1 MAATSGSEVPA
12 GAGMDEK
19 KKAGNGRKGRKGKG
33 AGKKP
38 APPEEGQAPGSTA
51 GRLLVMEDSSE
62 RALSCKLCLVD
73 SANVK
78 SLSLYFDL
86 HLSPSR
92 IIMVPLKLKEMKNQ
106 EAAVGQKLVLRCET
120 TSEYPALRFKW
131 LKNGKEITKKNRPE
145 NIKIPKK
152 QKKYSELHIYRAT
165 LADAGE
171 YVCRVSSK
179 LGNDSTKASVIIT
192 DTNESTSKIPV
203 STEVTKT
210 SSQALTYTGVS
221 TIQITKISS
230 GGERTILDIAA
241 CAGSEKQ
248 EGANVY
254 C

>member
-1 MAATSGSEVPA
+1 MLEPRALREPTATAVAAEGVTAGMAAAAGSTVPA
-12 GAGMDEK
+12 GAGMAEK

-33 AGKKP
+33 PGKKP
-38 APPEEGQAPGSTA
+38 APPEEGEAPGSTTA
-51 GRLLVMEDSSE
+51 
-62 RALSCKLCLVD
+62 
-73 SANVK
+73 
-78 SLSLYFDL
+78 
-86 HLSPSR
+86 
-92 IIMVPLKLKEMKNQ
+92 VPLKLKEMKNQ

-210 SSQALTYTGVS
+210 SSQPMLRIQAS
-221 TIQITKISS
+221 TEGTNTSS
-230 GGERTILDIAA
+230 
-241 CAGSEKQ
+241 CKYMQ
-248 EGANVY
+248 VV
-254 C
+254 